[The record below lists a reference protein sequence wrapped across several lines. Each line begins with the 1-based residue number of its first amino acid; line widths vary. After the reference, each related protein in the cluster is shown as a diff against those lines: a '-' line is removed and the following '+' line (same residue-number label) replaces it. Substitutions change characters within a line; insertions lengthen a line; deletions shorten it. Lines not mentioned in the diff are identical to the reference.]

1 MNEKPTLDNL
11 IAWRDEA
18 IKELEVAKEEL
29 INIQHKLKASEERLE
44 LIERL
49 LELERYSK
57 PTISSQS
64 ENRHL
69 DLLKECEIILR
80 EAGKSL
86 HIKEIHS
93 KLLEKGVV
101 IPGKGNQA
109 NVITRFQR
117 SNGKIIRTGRGAYGL
132 PGFGEQEVKPRK
144 KSYK

>member
-1 MNEKPTLDNL
+1 MNEKPTLNTL

-18 IKELEVAKEEL
+18 IKEFEVTKEEL
-29 INIQHKLKASEERLE
+29 INIQQKLKASEERLE

-49 LELERYSK
+49 LELEGYSK
-57 PTISSQS
+57 PEVSSQNVTQS
-64 ENRHL
+64 L
-69 DLLKECEIILR
+69 DLLDECEIILR

-109 NVITRFQR
+109 NVITRLQR
-117 SNGKIIRTGRGAYGL
+117 SNDKIVRTGRGTYGL
-132 PGFGEQEVKPRK
+132 PEFGEEEVKPKK